1 MSWRI
6 FAVIALSAVAGCSP
20 EDKHANVNTGSAHI
34 AVVADKS
41 ITASLL
47 EQYELALPDY
57 LRSKQEG
64 VAAHRA
70 HVQSL
75 IDKELVLIEAKER
88 GLHRLPAIE
97 SKLAE
102 MVDERL
108 VAELTRE
115 LIAALPSIS
124 DEEQRE
130 AFEKHFLGWEIWPA
144 HILSA
149 TESDAIEVI
158 RLLAEGNEFSKV
170 ARERSIAS
178 DAEKGGNLGGY
189 FGPGDAVSVLRQGV
203 FNLEEGQVSEP
214 IETIDGYE
222 VVKVIRKRRI
232 PFYKMRAHIV
242 EQLVRR
248 QAEKRRRALVDSLKA
263 ARRLRYYPANLQQVV
278 DALRNSELSPTQA
291 PLIEFDGGALTVGEA
306 VRRLHAADRGAVPA
320 DTAAVRW
327 ALEQKVVP
335 DVLLALEARD
345 QGRHERGDMVAWI
358 EKKRQGLMASQLRI
372 DEVKGKVVVSEQEV
386 RAYYEKYL
394 DTYRSLPGI
403 IQMTEVL
410 SQTRADADSILA
422 RAKAGERLEE
432 LAVRHSLRPTMD
444 PVGGHAFSDSG
455 RVVIESLVQSPY
467 RTFFGDSNHEDVGI
481 LQGPLEVQ
489 DRFSVF
495 RLDEPFEKEPISF
508 RQKRRPIRVNIRQ
521 AREAQIFEA
530 FLDSLRHAHDD
541 QVRIDE
547 AALARYATAH

>member
-1 MSWRI
+1 MSRRM
-6 FAVIALSAVAGCSP
+6 FAVVALSAIAGCSS
-20 EDKHANVNTGSAHI
+20 ENKHDNVNTSVASI
-34 AVVADKS
+34 AVVAGKS
-41 ITASLL
+41 ITTSLL
-47 EQYELALPDY
+47 KQYEAALPDY
-57 LRSKQEG
+57 LRSQQEG

-70 HVQSL
+70 HLQSL
-75 IDKELVLIEAKER
+75 IDKELVLIEAKKR
-88 GLHRLPAIE
+88 GLHRLPALDT
-97 SKLAE
+97 KLSRI
-102 MVDERL
+102 VDGRL
-108 VAELTRE
+108 VEELTRE
-115 LIAALPSIS
+115 LIVALPPVS

-130 AFEKHFLGWEIWPA
+130 AFEKHFLAWEVWPA

-149 TESDAIEVI
+149 SESDAREVI

-178 DAEKGGNLGGY
+178 DAEQGGNLGGY
-189 FGPGDAVSVLRQGV
+189 FGPGDTVPALRQVV

-222 VVKVIRKRRI
+222 VVKLIKKRRI
-232 PFYKMRAHIV
+232 PFDNMRAHIV
-242 EQLVRR
+242 EQLMRR
-248 QAEKRRRALVDSLKA
+248 QAESRRRAIVDSLKT
-263 ARRLRYYPANLQQVV
+263 ARRLRYYSANLQLVV
-278 DALRNSELSPTQA
+278 DALRERELNPTQA
-291 PLIEFDGGALTVGEA
+291 PLIEFDGGAVDVGEA

-320 DTAAVRW
+320 DTAAALW

-335 DVLLALEARD
+335 DVLFAFEGRD
-345 QGRHERGDMVAWI
+345 QGRHERTDMVAWI
-358 EKKRQGLMASQLRI
+358 EQKRQGLMAAQLRL
-372 DEVKGKVVVSEQEV
+372 DEIKGKVEVSEEEV

-410 SQTRADADSILA
+410 SQTRAEADTILA

-521 AREAQIFEA
+521 AREGEIFEA
-530 FLDSLRHAHDD
+530 FLDSLRRAHDD